1 MERSSQ
7 AKERSISVRRL
18 QTLDRKMNIRNMRWA
33 LKLLKDIISRENTGH
48 PASGN
53 IFKEN
58 GLLVKHYQIQ

>member
-1 MERSSQ
+1 
-7 AKERSISVRRL
+7 
-18 QTLDRKMNIRNMRWA
+18 MNIRNMRWA

-58 GLLVKHYQIQ
+58 GLLVKHCQIQ